1 MSAASYSGP
10 CVGSGRPT
18 AGATHRVAG
27 WLNLAAAP
35 TFALMALVTGV
46 LGGGPMEM
54 LCSVAPG
61 IPIDG
66 MVLMYGL
73 MSAFHLAPWLRLISD
88 LLNETRRS

>member
-1 MSAASYSGP
+1 MSAASYTEP
-10 CVGSGRPT
+10 CGGSGLRT
-18 AGATHRVAG
+18 AGAAHRAAG
-27 WLNLAAAP
+27 WLGLAAAP

-46 LGGGPMEM
+46 LGGGPMAM

-73 MSAFHLAPWLRLISD
+73 MSAFHLVPWLNLISGQPSD
-88 LLNETRRS
+88 DRRP